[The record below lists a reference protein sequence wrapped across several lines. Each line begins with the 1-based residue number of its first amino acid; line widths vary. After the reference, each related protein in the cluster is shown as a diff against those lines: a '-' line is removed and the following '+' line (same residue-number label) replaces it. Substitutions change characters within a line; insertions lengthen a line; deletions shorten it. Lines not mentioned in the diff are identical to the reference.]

1 MLTWTPLIAAH
12 ALAAG
17 LAVPLGALALLARP
31 GSRLHK
37 AIGARLHK
45 AMGYAW
51 AVLMLVAALT
61 GAFIRDFGLPNI
73 NGYTPIH
80 LLVVVTVVTVPLGVW
95 LAITRRFEAHR
106 RVMLNTY
113 WGACIVAGAF
123 TLLPSRLI
131 GRWLWHDTLGITP
144 ATLGLAQGILKA
156 TPMWVWVLLVVLLSV
171 GAQQLSTRKV
181 GLKRAMMFP
190 VAMLGLSA
198 FGVFSAFGAGL
209 AAAVWAATLAVLLPA
224 FAKVPMTRGVRWD
237 DWREQFQV
245 PGSVIPLGVIFTV
258 FTLKYTVGVK
268 LGFNPALAHDFSFA
282 LPVAAA
288 YGAVNAMLTARAWM
302 LWRLAHPSAQVPRA
316 TLTA

>member
-1 MLTWTPLIAAH
+1 MLTWNPLIATH

-17 LAVPLGALALLARP
+17 LAVPVGAVALLARP
-31 GSRLHK
+31 GGRIHNL
-37 AIGARLHK
+37 IGARWHK
-45 AMGYAW
+45 RLGYTW
-51 AVLMLVAALT
+51 ALLMVTAALT

-80 LLVVVTVVTVPLGVW
+80 LLVLVTLTSVPLAIW
-95 LAITRRFEAHR
+95 FAITKRFEAHR
-106 RVMLNTY
+106 RTMLNTY

-171 GAQQLSTRKV
+171 GARQLSTRQV
-181 GLKRAMMFP
+181 GLKRALMLP

-237 DWREQFQV
+237 DWREQFHL
-245 PGSVIPLGVIFTV
+245 PGSVIPLGVIVTI

-268 LGFNPALAHDFSFA
+268 LGFNPALAHDLSFA

-288 YGAVNAMLTARAWM
+288 FGAVNAMLTARAWM
-302 LWRLAHPSAQVPRA
+302 LWRLAHPSAQAARA
-316 TLTA
+316 MLTA